1 MVTIFTDFLFY
12 SQVFTCTEVYS
23 FIACYFCCSCSCT
36 IFKVTSCISFEA
48 VIITSCRNVQVGEV
62 DNCFSI
68 SYSFT
73 IAIVISQC
81 NFLSTCI
88 VFVYVFSTAYY
99 TAFSFSTTSFNCCRS
114 NVQFR
119 SFQCIMYRF
128 QLIFCSCLTRYNIRR
143 IESFISQTTDI
154 TSFSIQC
161 DRVSTTNCY
170 CFVRTE
176 CEFTRTSAICD
187 GVDIR

>member
-1 MVTIFTDFLFY
+1 MVTISTDFLFY

-23 FIACYFCCSCSCT
+23 FTACYFSFSRVT
-36 IFKVTSCISFEA
+36 VNVTSCICFEA
-48 VIITSCRNVQVGEV
+48 VSCSRSWDVQIGEV

-73 IAIVISQC
+73 VAIVVSQC
-81 NFLSTCI
+81 NFLSSCI
-88 VFVYVFSTAYY
+88 VFVYVFSTVNY
-99 TAFSFSTTSFNCCRS
+99 TAFNFSATSFNCCRS
-114 NVQFR
+114 DVQFR